1 MYKFDN
7 LIYVLHKGFIRTWF
21 IVALLVG
28 SVVGTMQA
36 QAQPYVYV
44 GNQNSW
50 NVTVIDVS
58 TDTVVATIEGVF
70 RPHGVAIMPDG
81 TRAYVTNYG
90 YGKTVSVI
98 DTEINDVVDTVNG
111 VGNDPGGIAIT
122 PDGTRAYVAN
132 RVSNNVSVID
142 IQTNSV
148 IATVATARYPVS
160 VAITPDG
167 SYAYVA
173 NQTGLRVTMINT
185 ETNLVEDTIIDNK
198 RHVGIAITP
207 DGSRAYVVNDLE
219 SSFSVIDTVTNAVIG
234 TFPTGGSHPY
244 WVAISPD
251 GSRAYVPNVSSHDVS
266 VIDTATN
273 NVVAIVPVGTSP
285 FKVAVTPD
293 GTKAYVGNLGS
304 DNVSVIDTA
313 SNTVIAT
320 IVAGDAPLGIAIT
333 PDVSPNIEV
342 DPSEYD
348 FGDVEIGYS
357 SMMYLNISNS
367 GGGELT
373 IEDVHMKNQI
383 PGDPFTLLLPLS
395 LPVILS
401 SNSSLDVEVMY
412 NSTLIFAQ
420 QSNELVIE
428 SDDEDEGVIEVAFR
442 GRGVLVE
449 EPSQA
454 VSGLLTFID
463 DAIGNEMI
471 SGEGPGK
478 SADNRVNA
486 LKNMLESAGD
496 LIDEGL
502 MQDTCEQLN
511 SIYKK
516 VDGMPKP
523 PDFISGEAV
532 PGVAAGVLEIM
543 SDLSC
548 P

>member
-1 MYKFDN
+1 MCKFGK
-7 LIYVLHKGFIRTWF
+7 LIYVLRGGFVRTWF

-28 SVVGTMQA
+28 PVVGTMQA

-50 NVTVIDVS
+50 NVTVIDVAN
-58 TDTVVATIEGVF
+58 DAVVTTIGGVF
-70 RPHGVAIMPDG
+70 RPHGVAITPDG
-81 TRAYVTNYG
+81 NRAYVTNYG

-98 DTEINDVVDTVNG
+98 DTEINTVVDTVNG

-142 IQTNSV
+142 IATNSV

-173 NQTGLRVTMINT
+173 NQTGYAITIINT
-185 ETNLVEDTIIDNK
+185 VTNLVEDTINDGK

-207 DGSRAYVVNDLE
+207 DGSRAYVANDID
-219 SSFSVIDTVTNAVIG
+219 SSFSVIDTATNTVI
-234 TFPTGGSHPY
+234 TTVPTGGTHPY
-244 WVAISPD
+244 WVDISPD
-251 GSRAYVPNVSSHDVS
+251 GSRAYIPNVSSDNVS
-266 VIDTATN
+266 VIDTESNT
-273 NVVAIVPVGTSP
+273 VVAIVDVGTSP

-293 GTKAYVGNLGS
+293 GTKAYVGNVGS
-304 DNVSVIDTA
+304 GDVSVIDTKT
-313 SNTVIAT
+313 NTVKTT
-320 IVAGDAPLGIAIT
+320 IDAGGAPLAIAIT
-333 PDVSPNIEV
+333 PDVNPDIEV

-383 PGDPFTLLLPLS
+383 PGDPFTFQLPLS

-401 SNSSLDVEVMY
+401 PNSSLAVEVMY
-412 NSTLIFAQ
+412 NPTLIFAQ

-428 SDDEDEGVIEVAFR
+428 SDDEDEGVIEVPFT
-442 GRGVLVE
+442 GMGVLVE

-454 VSGLLTFID
+454 VSGLLAFID

-471 SGEGPGK
+471 SGKGPGK

-502 MQDTCEQLN
+502 IQDACEQLN

-532 PGVAAGVLEIM
+532 PGVATGVLEIM